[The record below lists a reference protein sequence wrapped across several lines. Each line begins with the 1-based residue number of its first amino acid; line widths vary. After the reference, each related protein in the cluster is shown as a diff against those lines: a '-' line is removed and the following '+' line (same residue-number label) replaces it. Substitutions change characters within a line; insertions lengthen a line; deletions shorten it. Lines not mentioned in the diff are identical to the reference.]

1 MHIFTAPVTNGDF
14 VPVVLGKGSI
24 QMDVTRKNVPN
35 VKRNLWNHT
44 NFMVQTLTTKIVK
57 TATHQLDLIAFI
69 GIVNLVK
76 HMDIVIL
83 AHWMEN
89 ADQRDDLICLWF

>member
-14 VPVVLGKGSI
+14 VLVVLGKGSI
-24 QMDVTRKNVPN
+24 QMDVTQKNVPN